1 MRKIFLITSLLVTSV
16 MAASAAVITGTYTVS
31 TNGATVTNGAGSLT
45 SPFSIDLALNSPY
58 TVDFANILQNNDGSS
73 NVVTSFTFTAPV
85 SGSTSL
91 TQSDVFSTPGSSAHD
106 TLSSVGPTA
115 YTFSDGAILD
125 ITLAGGTYNG
135 NLSSYN
141 GISDRITFELVQA
154 PTAAVPEPMTLALFG
169 AGLAALGTV
178 AMLRR
183 RKA

>member
-1 MRKIFLITSLLVTSV
+1 M
-16 MAASAAVITGTYTVS
+16 
-31 TNGATVTNGAGSLT
+31 
-45 SPFSIDLALNSPY
+45 
-58 TVDFANILQNNDGSS
+58 
-73 NVVTSFTFTAPV
+73 